1 MHVRLV
7 LEGGLAN
14 LYGVV
19 WATCMCGMGVM
30 VHVHK
35 LITKNEKTNEQT
47 TCIFGA
53 ISMLRWN
60 LALCFKNMSFI
71 KQPTKTILVGHRL

>member
-19 WATCMCGMGVM
+19 WATCMRSMGVM
-30 VHVHK
+30 VHVYK
-35 LITKNEKTNEQT
+35 LITKNEKTNKQT
-47 TCIFGA
+47 TRIFGA

-60 LALCFKNMSFI
+60 LALCFKSTSFV